1 VLASLVTAWLA
12 LPLAAQDE
20 PAADPVWQDLPEQ
33 RHLAAS
39 LSDPD
44 SRGDTLLTLIA
55 VTRLLDYGRQPDPAR
70 LDELADRFRDERA
83 WLDRLAARFTALPWR
98 VTLFDPAAWYLL
110 LQLEQHDLLP
120 GPLVSPLG
128 PDAQTL
134 LRQLFERGDERLAAT
149 VLPELLPAVE
159 TQANATWQR
168 LLQQLPSDP
177 GLAALA
183 MRLNEQWF
191 DPWAAAE
198 PPAPT
203 AAAVTDEAESALEL
217 ALDRLHSLAADA
229 LHVGPPDALRLK
241 RLRFDL
247 LLALPELDEAAARD
261 AGHVLA
267 LASALDGLYRRE
279 YLALTQALL
288 QVAAELLLREQSP
301 VPPLPRQPAAG
312 VLADGEPA
320 ASPPADIAADPAGAV
335 DSEELQD
342 AVPAPAA
349 SRLPRTLTDLLPA
362 LSNAYAAEF
371 SNVDPRINTSL
382 AAVFDVM
389 QYLQAQP
396 RNEERVPALRAELA
410 DAVAQLVLQI
420 PDLGYYFD
428 QPVRRQISE
437 EIDICISIAV
447 DRDRQ
452 GLSTLSREQFDGCLD
467 SLTALANI
475 QASEAEL
482 AGDPDG
488 PFGTEQLRRELLLTP
503 WQRINYVLGYLH
515 DQHALGCE
523 RPAEPLP
530 NPMEWS
536 SLVTMITWFARQ
548 APVYFQTPANEARI
562 VDLRRRG
569 VRLLEEWVGQVDCI
583 SGSGTGVN
591 DPVLRGLADYRRS
604 LERLVGA
611 LREAELEFRAAR
623 LKPGADVV
631 LHGDASQRTAF
642 RMDNLEIGPC
652 NPANACEMS
661 GRLEPT
667 RALIGLFPDIYLI
680 ADQSGLGQ
688 VEICYDRV
696 RWVERRSEPVR
707 ADDPHVANYYG
718 RLSFDLLGRYADEE
732 GSRDVFGFTFTSP
745 GEYHY
750 LFAAATE
757 EVLGDE
763 CPVEW
768 VGSRVV
774 TPLGDANRVRVVPDR
789 LTYLAA
795 ARAQPSQLLA
805 TNWSRNEEWRDSFIT
820 GLNASAHEYPPDPA
834 FADRVNRHLRG
845 LYQAGQAALYNALL
859 RPRPTTARSIF
870 GTAGQS
876 ATASLF
882 DELEDLTAHKQLL
895 RSYMNLFY
903 PQYLVD
909 SDELRAMLEGR
920 GALLDRSVLRRFR
933 ESTLAVSAIN
943 DVGIARLEQFQ
954 ALWNRQPEA
963 VRRSG
968 SSAISVAHA
977 ITRLNALHTEFF
989 DGPAA
994 PSAREAAVS
1003 PQISLND

>member
-1 VLASLVTAWLA
+1 MLASLTAACLSF
-12 LPLAAQDE
+12 PLAAQDDP
-20 PAADPVWQDLPEQ
+20 PADAPWQDLPEP
-33 RHLAAS
+33 RHLAAA
-39 LSDPD
+39 LSDPE
-44 SRGDTLLTLIA
+44 SRDDTLLTLIA
-55 VTRLLDYGRQPDPAR
+55 LTRLLDYGRQADPER
-70 LDELADRFRDERA
+70 LAGLADRFRDERA
-83 WLDRLAARFTALPWR
+83 WLDHLAMRFSELPRR
-98 VTLFDPAAWYLL
+98 VTLFDPSAWYLL
-110 LQLEQHDLLP
+110 LQLDQHDLLP

-134 LRQLFERGDERLAAT
+134 LIQLFERGDERLAAT
-149 VLPELLPAVE
+149 LLPELLPAVE
-159 TQANATWQR
+159 RQSIATWRR

-177 GLAALA
+177 GLAELSVQ
-183 MRLNEQWF
+183 LNEQWF
-191 DPWAAAE
+191 DPWVAAE
-198 PPAPT
+198 PPAPAVADAGGEP
-203 AAAVTDEAESALEL
+203 AAALKL
-217 ALDRLHSLAADA
+217 AVDRLRSLAADA
-229 LHVGPPDALRLK
+229 LGVGPPDALRLK

-247 LLALPELDEAAARD
+247 LVALPEFDDAAARD

-267 LASALDGLYRRE
+267 LAAALDGLYRRE
-279 YLALTQALL
+279 YLGLTQALL
-288 QVAAELLLREQSP
+288 QVAADLLLREQPDS
-301 VPPLPRQPAAG
+301 LPRPDEPEPRTPATSESEPATAAESVADLAAAG
-312 VLADGEPA
+312 DHDGLQ
-320 ASPPADIAADPAGAV
+320 DIVPAG
-335 DSEELQD
+335 S
-342 AVPAPAA
+342 
-349 SRLPRTLTDLLPA
+349 SRLPRMLTDMLPA

-371 SNVDPRINTSL
+371 SGVDPRINTSL

-389 QYLQAQP
+389 QFLQTEP

-420 PDLGYYFD
+420 PDLDYYFE

-437 EIDICISIAV
+437 EIDICISIAA

-452 GLSTLSREQFDGCLD
+452 GLATLSREQFDGCLD
-467 SLTALANI
+467 SMVVLANM

-515 DQHALGCE
+515 EEHALGCE
-523 RPAEPLP
+523 PPAEPLP
-530 NPMEWS
+530 NPLEWS

-548 APVYFQTPANEARI
+548 APVYFQTPENEARI
-562 VDLRRRG
+562 AELRRRG
-569 VRLLEEWVGQVDCI
+569 ARLLETWVGQIDCI
-583 SGSGTGVN
+583 SGSGSGVN
-591 DPVLRGLADYRRS
+591 DPVLRGLADYRGA

-642 RMDNLEIGPC
+642 RMDNLEVGPC
-652 NPANACEMS
+652 NPTNICEMS
-661 GRLEPT
+661 ARLEPT

-707 ADDPHVANYYG
+707 PDDPHVANYYG
-718 RLSFDLLGRYADEE
+718 HLSFDLLGRYTDED
-732 GSRDVFGFTFTSP
+732 GRRDVFGFTFISP

-750 LFAAATE
+750 LFAAATQ
-757 EVLGDE
+757 EVLDDE

-774 TPLGDANRVRVVPDR
+774 TGLGDAGRVRVVPDR

-795 ARAQPSQLLA
+795 ARSQPSQLLA
-805 TNWSRNEEWRDSFIT
+805 TNWSRNEEWRDGFIT
-820 GLNASAHEYPPDPA
+820 GLHTTAHEYEPDPA
-834 FADRVNRHLRG
+834 FADRVNRHLQG

-859 RPRPTTARSIF
+859 RPRPTTARGIF

-903 PQYLVD
+903 PQYLLD
-909 SDELRAMLEGR
+909 SDELRALLEGR
-920 GALLDRSVLRRFR
+920 AALLDRSVLRRSR
-933 ESTLAVSAIN
+933 ESNVAVSEIN
-943 DVGIARLEQFQ
+943 EVGFARLEQFH
-954 ALWNRQPEA
+954 ALWTRQPEI

-968 SSAISVAHA
+968 STAVSVAHA
-977 ITRLNALHTEFF
+977 LTRLNALHGEFF
-989 DGPAA
+989 ARPDAPAE
-994 PSAREAAVS
+994 RGAAVTPQVS
-1003 PQISLND
+1003 PSD